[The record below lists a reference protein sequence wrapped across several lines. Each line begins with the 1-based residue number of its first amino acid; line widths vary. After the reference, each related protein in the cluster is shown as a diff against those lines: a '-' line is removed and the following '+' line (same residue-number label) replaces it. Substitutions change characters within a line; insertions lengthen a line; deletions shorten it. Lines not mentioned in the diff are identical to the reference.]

1 MNDKINTKVEEA
13 LVVLDAFRCA
23 GYQQVCCGFPQG
35 GGMNE
40 NGDGEPPEC
49 CGRPFDNE
57 DLLQARTTLA
67 AHIAQQDATIAR
79 LVSVIENEVFATAY
93 DLERR
98 QVAGWHTIK
107 MIADAFRAALNPKSP
122 EGDVDKSEQGK

>member
-1 MNDKINTKVEEA
+1 MNTKVEEA

-23 GYQQVCCGFPQG
+23 GYQQVCCGLTQG

-49 CGRPFDNE
+49 CGRPFDND
-57 DLLQARTTLA
+57 DLLQAKATLA

-79 LVSVIENEVFATAY
+79 MREVLKDALATA
-93 DLERR
+93 EFEKHPFRP
-98 QVAGWHTIK
+98 WHDT
-107 MIADAFRAALNPKSP
+107 ARAALT
-122 EGDVDKSEQGK
+122 QGEVK